1 MRSKIVKL
9 TAFIMLLSM
18 VMLGYDT
25 NAYAEGYV
33 KAFSEIRFADYDKV
47 VAVHFGPNDDYRPD
61 ISEYAVFVNML
72 HLTSITVDED
82 NPYLASY
89 DGCLYDKELTTLICF
104 PQGLMGASIPKTCV
118 AIWPNALA
126 GKSISMRKQVK
137 RIITQNN
144 GGEWPG
150 YERFRDDDVRK
161 PSLPPKAK

>member
-1 MRSKIVKL
+1 VNRRFFRTI
-9 TAFIMLLSM
+9 ALLLLVSII
-18 VMLGYDT
+18 GIACKT
-25 NAYAEGYV
+25 NVHAEGYI
-33 KAFSEIRFADYDKV
+33 KNFSDIKFADYDRV
-47 VAVHFGPNDDYRPD
+47 VAVHFGPDDDYRPD

-72 HLTSITVDED
+72 NLQSITVDED

-104 PQGLMGASIPKTCV
+104 PQGLMGASIPNTCV

-126 GKSISMRKQVK
+126 GKSIYMRRQVK